1 MRFVNANGRSALL
14 VDNEVFDLAELSG
27 NSIPADPTE
36 AVNLHWDAVLKL
48 YRDGAQSGGRAL
60 TNVQLGPP
68 IPAPRAV
75 FGIGLNYRKHAE
87 ESGIGVPDVPPVF
100 TKFPTSITG
109 PFDDIVLPTGQAET
123 VDWEAELAFVV
134 GRGGKNISRDS
145 AWDSLAGFTVAQDIS
160 ERTLQMAGARQFS
173 MGKSFDTFC
182 PIGPAI
188 VTLDE
193 VADPRNLRITCRL
206 NGNLVQDESTADMV
220 FDIPELVVF
229 LSSVL
234 PLRPGDLCLTGTPSG
249 VGMGM
254 NPKVYLKDGDVL
266 DTEIEGVGAMR
277 NRCVA
282 GT

>member
-36 AVNLHWDAVLKL
+36 AVNSHWDAVLKL
-48 YRDGAQSGGRAL
+48 YRDGALSGGRAL

-109 PFDDIVLPTGQAET
+109 PFDDIVLPAGQAET

-206 NGNLVQDESTADMV
+206 NGKLVQDESTTDMV

>member
-1 MRFVNANGRSALL
+1 MRFVNADGRSALL
-14 VDNEVFDLAELSG
+14 IGSQVFDLAEASG
-27 NSIPADPTE
+27 NSISADPTE
-36 AVNLHWDAVLKL
+36 AVISHWDAVLTL
-48 YRDGAQSGGRAL
+48 AADGAFSGGRAL
-60 TNVQLGPP
+60 ADVRLGPP
-68 IPAPRAV
+68 IPEPRAV

-87 ESGIGVPDVPPVF
+87 ESGMGVPDVPPVF

-109 PFDDIVLPTGQAET
+109 PFDDVVLPARQAET

-134 GRGGKNISRDS
+134 GSGGKNISHDA
-145 AWDSLAGFTVAQDIS
+145 AWESIAGFTVAQDIS

-173 MGKSFDTFC
+173 LGKSFDSFC

-193 VADPRNLRITCRL
+193 IADPMDLRITCRL
-206 NGNLVQDESTADMV
+206 NGTLVQDESTSDMV

-254 NPKVYLKDGDVL
+254 NPKVYLRDGDVL
-266 DTEIEGVGAMR
+266 DTEIEGVGAMC

-282 GT
+282 GA